1 VADNQNKKMS
11 LLGGL
16 IFEGMSETLKT
27 FQQLSRDEQV
37 NAVNKTGNDLKSR
50 LAQIQMQT
58 EQIKNNHIRQNMSLV
73 ISDFVDE
80 IDKTLDSAG
89 KDPLGAFTHLIL
101 LPVEFVFRVSELIW
115 GAIYG
120 WLQNMFFP
128 SGPVSYK
135 EAQANAMEFFT
146 LVGDLNVLATIF
158 DLVGD
163 IEILGTKL
171 PGKALGR
178 FVSNISWT
186 FGLGWMTWV
195 VMSPILRASISDPIQ
210 TEMNKI
216 TRSRNWTSTE
226 IRELYEYG
234 IDKLEEHVE
243 HLAELGYSDDKIEKL
258 IDMMKRIVLKSEAR
272 SWVTYMIQSY
282 VKGYITDDELMKAIT
297 MAYWTNEEQNFK
309 FWQGKVRKE
318 TEIIDL
324 RVDEIE
330 KAFKSGKID
339 ENEARARLSE
349 FIVDPRMVEAY
360 IALWKQYRKPEE
372 LVDPLE
378 TANYKLQR
386 LKIRIEGL
394 EKQIMHLEVVMKQQL
409 DVYDAEIEE
418 LRTRLE
424 ARIAA
429 AKEEFAAYANKTAAE
444 IQSRI
449 IYYES
454 LIPAATGL
462 TKLRYQAAE
471 ELLQALAQARVE
483 ERAAKLNALIERWTK
498 ETEAKIKV
506 IQEKKEKYKADMERR
521 IDELKSKLEE
531 YELEATATEKVIEK
545 LEAGA

>member
-16 IFEGMSETLKT
+16 IYEGMSETLKQ
-27 FQQLSRDEQV
+27 FQSLSRDEQV
-37 NAVNKTGNDLKSR
+37 NVVNKTANDLKSR

-73 ISDFVDE
+73 ISDFANE
-80 IDKTLDSAG
+80 IGKILDSAG
-89 KDPLGAFTHLIL
+89 KDPLGAFTHLL
-101 LPVEFVFRVSELIW
+101 FLPVEFVFRVTELIW
-115 GAIYG
+115 GALYG

-158 DLVGD
+158 DIVGD

-258 IDMMKRIVLKSEAR
+258 IELMKRMVWRDEIRRWITDMAAA
-272 SWVTYMIQSY
+272 Y
-282 VKGYITDDELMKAIT
+282 VKGYITDDELMKAIE
-297 MAYWTNEEQNFK
+297 MGYYTNEERQFRYWEEK
-309 FWQGKVRKE
+309 TRRE

-324 RVDEIE
+324 RVKEIE
-330 KAFKSGKID
+330 RAFKSGEID

-349 FIVDPRMVEAY
+349 FIVEPRMVEAY
-360 IALWKQYRKPEE
+360 IALWKQYRKPKE

-386 LKIRIEGL
+386 LKIRIERL

-424 ARIAA
+424 AKIAA
-429 AKEEFAAYANKTAAE
+429 AKEEFAAYADKTATE
-444 IQSRI
+444 IQNRI
-449 IYYES
+449 LYYES
-454 LIPAATGL
+454 LIPAASGL

-483 ERAAKLNALIERWTK
+483 ERQAKLNALIERWTK

-531 YELEATATEKVIEK
+531 YELEKTATEKVIRR

>member
-1 VADNQNKKMS
+1 MADNQNKKMS

>member
-1 VADNQNKKMS
+1 MS

-16 IFEGMSETLKT
+16 IYEGMGETLKT

-37 NAVNKTGNDLKSR
+37 KAVNKTANDLKDK
-50 LAQIQMQT
+50 LAQIQLQT
-58 EQIKNNHIRQNMSLV
+58 EQIKNNHIRQNMSIIL
-73 ISDFVDE
+73 SDFVNE
-80 IDKTLDSAG
+80 IENILHSVTE
-89 KDPLGAFTHLIL
+89 DPLGAFTHLIF
-101 LPVEFVFRVSELIW
+101 LPVELVFRISELIW
-115 GAIYG
+115 GSLYG
-120 WLQNMFFP
+120 WLENMFYP

-146 LVGDLNVLATIF
+146 LVGDLNTLATIF
-158 DLVGD
+158 DIVGD

-171 PGKALGR
+171 PGRALGR

-195 VMSPILRASISDPIQ
+195 VMSPILRTSIADPMQ
-210 TEMNKI
+210 VEMNKI
-216 TRSRNWTSTE
+216 TRSRNWTATE

-258 IDMMKRIVLKSEAR
+258 IDMMKKVVLKSEAR

-282 VKGYITDDELMKAIT
+282 VKGYITDDELMRAIT
-297 MAYWTNEEQNFK
+297 MAYWTAEEQNFK
-309 FWQGKVRKE
+309 YWQGKVRRE

-324 RVDEIE
+324 RVSEIE
-330 KAFKSGKID
+330 KAFKSGEID
-339 ENEARARLSE
+339 ENEARTRLAE
-349 FIVDPRMVEAY
+349 FIVEPRFVEAY
-360 IALWKQYRKPEE
+360 IALWKQYRKPKE

-386 LKIRIEGL
+386 LKIRIAGL
-394 EKQIMHLEVVMKQQL
+394 EKQIEHLEVVKQQQL

-418 LRTRLE
+418 LKTRLE
-424 ARIAA
+424 ARITA
-429 AKEEFAAYANKTAAE
+429 AKEEFAAYVKKTATE
-444 IQSRI
+444 IENRI
-449 IYYES
+449 LYYEK

-462 TKLRYQAAE
+462 TRMRYQAKIDLLKAIAE
-471 ELLQALAQARVE
+471 ARAE
-483 ERAAKLNALIERWTK
+483 ERAEKLKALIEKWSK

-506 IQEKKEKYKADMERR
+506 IQERKEKYEADMERR

-531 YELEATATEKVIEK
+531 YELEKTATEKVIEK
-545 LEAGA
+545 LKRGE

>member
-1 VADNQNKKMS
+1 MADNQNKKMS

-16 IFEGMSETLKT
+16 IYEGMSETLKQ
-27 FQQLSRDEQV
+27 FQSLSRDEQV
-37 NAVNKTGNDLKSR
+37 NVVNKTANDLKSR

-73 ISDFVDE
+73 ISDFANE
-80 IDKTLDSAG
+80 IGKILDSAG
-89 KDPLGAFTHLIL
+89 KDPLGAFTHLL
-101 LPVEFVFRVSELIW
+101 FLPVEFVFRVTELIW
-115 GAIYG
+115 GALYG

-158 DLVGD
+158 DIVGD

-258 IDMMKRIVLKSEAR
+258 IELMKRMVWRDEIRRWITDMAAA
-272 SWVTYMIQSY
+272 Y
-282 VKGYITDDELMKAIT
+282 VKGYITDDELMKAIE
-297 MAYWTNEEQNFK
+297 MGYYTNEERQFRYWEEK
-309 FWQGKVRKE
+309 TRRE

-324 RVDEIE
+324 RVKEIE
-330 KAFKSGKID
+330 RAFKSGEID

-349 FIVDPRMVEAY
+349 FIVEPRMVEAY
-360 IALWKQYRKPEE
+360 IALWKQYRKPKE

-386 LKIRIEGL
+386 LKIRIERL

-424 ARIAA
+424 AKIAA
-429 AKEEFAAYANKTAAE
+429 AKEEFAAYADKTATE
-444 IQSRI
+444 IQNRI
-449 IYYES
+449 LYYES
-454 LIPAATGL
+454 LIPAASGL

-483 ERAAKLNALIERWTK
+483 ERQAKLNALIERWTK

-531 YELEATATEKVIEK
+531 YELEKTATEKVIRR